1 MFKIQFTNSP
11 TPQSRRTD
19 SLPVR
24 IASFGLIVIGM
35 LFATHSVADGETVFT
50 DEADSLYVLAG
61 ELYVEGRY
69 ADAVPLFLRVLELK
83 PQHGNAH
90 ALLGGSY
97 LHLGD
102 YGNAIGAFERAIELD
117 DGIRLAYL
125 GLVAANYFTER
136 MEAAELWLERL
147 VSILS
152 GDERSRYLAT
162 ISTQFPR
169 LTLPGS

>member
-1 MFKIQFTNSP
+1 M
-11 TPQSRRTD
+11 
-19 SLPVR
+19 PVR
-24 IASFGLIVIGM
+24 IASVGLIVIGM

-69 ADAVPLFLRVLELK
+69 ADAVPLFLRVVELK
-83 PQHGNAH
+83 PQYGNAH

-162 ISTQFPR
+162 IS
-169 LTLPGS
+169 